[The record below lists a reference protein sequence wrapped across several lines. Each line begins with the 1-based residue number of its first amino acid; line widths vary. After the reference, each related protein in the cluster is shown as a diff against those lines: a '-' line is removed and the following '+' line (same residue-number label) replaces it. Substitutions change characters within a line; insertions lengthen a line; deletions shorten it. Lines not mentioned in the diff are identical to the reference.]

1 MTAFTAADKLHRLV
15 KQALDSGAAAS
26 IAEAEALF
34 AGYRLA
40 LRIGEEAAR
49 DRHHQAALLTA
60 VALARRVF
68 LGGVSVAPLPDAP
81 LLAPLPFGATLAD
94 ADRGTGRQHRGAGS
108 RHAGDRDRRRAVR
121 AARAVSCPRR
131 IRRLARW
138 DRSGAGRRR
147 ARAGARHGAGA
158 DARRRARRE

>member
-40 LRIGEEAAR
+40 LRIGDEAAR

-81 LLAPLPFGATLAD
+81 LAVPLSFGTLAD
-94 ADRGTGRQHRGAGS
+94 AIVGLGASIGEPAAGTPVIEIGGAPS
-108 RHAGDRDRRRAVR
+108 ARRAPFHVRRRV
-121 AARAVSCPRR
+121 
-131 IRRLARW
+131 RRLARR
-138 DRSGAGRRR
+138 DRSGTGRSG